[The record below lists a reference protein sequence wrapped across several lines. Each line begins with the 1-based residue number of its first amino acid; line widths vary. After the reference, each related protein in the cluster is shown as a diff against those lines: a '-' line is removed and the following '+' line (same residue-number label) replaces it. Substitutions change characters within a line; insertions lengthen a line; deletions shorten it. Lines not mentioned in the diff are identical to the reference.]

1 MCSELSRMT
10 HGVFY
15 VTPPIVW
22 ARLICRGVLAL
33 LLVAL
38 TPIQALACGTAL
50 ATCSSAEQAP
60 TMFANDREERIVGV
74 QLKRG
79 KPDAAV
85 IFPVL
90 RVPEVSVLQSNQLFS
105 DLEEVTRPELRSR
118 APSIA
123 RSFDPWPSAHIQP
136 FAMFQRQA
144 ARLPENVEQE
154 RPLSPGPIIGLICAI
169 VASSVALGVAFGLR
183 RRIDRIAGPD
193 PDKPDND

>member
-10 HGVFY
+10 HGVFH

-33 LLVAL
+33 LLVAP

-60 TMFANDREERIVGV
+60 TMFANDHKQRIVGV
-74 QLKRG
+74 QLKRD

-85 IFPVL
+85 ILPVL
-90 RVPEVSVLQSNQLFS
+90 RVPEGSVLQSNELFS
-105 DLEEVTRPELRSR
+105 HLEEVTRSKLRSR

-123 RSFDPWPSAHIQP
+123 RRFEPWPAARIQP
-136 FAMFQRQA
+136 FDMFARRA
-144 ARLPENVEQE
+144 ALPDAANQE
-154 RPLSPGPIIGLICAI
+154 HRLSPGAIIGLICAI
-169 VASSVALGVAFGLR
+169 AASSVALGVAFGLR

-193 PDKPDND
+193 PDKADDD